1 MSPEQIFTRPGGD
14 FLGQLAGF
22 SKHLDAVM
30 PMRRQHRHELPGQ
43 IRQLSHLLTDERD
56 DLKRDYLSDPAA
68 LSAYMRYFLPWN
80 IYRLGVLFAGLA
92 LDPGGDTPEAE
103 ATVIDLGAGPLTAAM
118 ALWMARPHLRH
129 RRMHFICVD
138 RAPKPMRLGLDTLKS
153 LAAKHG
159 LEPWRVTLVK
169 GSLDERLREKADLVI
184 MANALNEVLHRG
196 EGELLED
203 AETLAIHLASMLT
216 PAGQLMVVEPGIRPS
231 AHLLSALRRG
241 LMHRGL
247 KPLAPCPHTGPC
259 PMSGR
264 GYTAWCHFNFDA
276 EAAPAWLK
284 RQSEDARLT
293 KDNVSLS
300 FLHFS
305 ARGRKLD
312 AGAGKSLIRAVS
324 GPFELPAS
332 GKEGESQYRR
342 YGQYACSER
351 GLTLLSLPHKHL
363 VPQPGTLLEAAW
375 PENPDKDAKS
385 GALVLPLRD
394 ISGEEPKSPASAASK
409 PLHASSAAAGPDK
422 PKHKPPR
429 LPSERPLARG
439 PKPKP
444 KAKPMREAAPRPDA
458 KDSDRP
464 GAKPA
469 RLPSE
474 RLPSER
480 PAKRG
485 PKAERLP
492 SERPLKRGPKP
503 KPKHAPEGAPRPEH
517 TAPGKPAGQTPV
529 KPVPTDGQSAPADK
543 HADKRASKSSGKSAS
558 KQAAPSTG
566 YSEDRFAEDRAQDTE
581 RNPGRRTAKKKP
593 GKPAIKTVSK
603 PKGKKGGKSAPKAD
617 SRAARK
623 AKKK

>member
-30 PMRRQHRHELPGQ
+30 PMRRQHRHELPRQ

-129 RRMHFICVD
+129 RKMHFICVD
-138 RAPKPMRLGLDTLKS
+138 HAQKPMRLGLDTLKS
-153 LAAKHG
+153 LASKHG
-159 LEPWRVTLVK
+159 LAPWRVTLVK

-184 MANALNEVLHRG
+184 MANALNEVLQRG
-196 EGELLED
+196 EGALLED
-203 AETLAIHLASMLT
+203 ADSLAGHLTSMLT
-216 PAGQLMVVEPGIRPS
+216 PAGQLMIVEPGIRPS

-241 LMHRGL
+241 LLHRGL
-247 KPLAPCPHTGPC
+247 KPLAPCPHTSAC

-305 ARGRKLD
+305 ARGRKLE
-312 AGAGKSLIRAVS
+312 AGQGKSLVRAVS

-332 GKEGESQYRR
+332 GKEGESPYSR

-385 GALVLPLRD
+385 GALVLPLRQV
-394 ISGEEPKSPASAASK
+394 SGGEAPAPVLAPNTDRLAPEGAAPDRPKR
-409 PLHASSAAAGPDK
+409 
-422 PKHKPPR
+422 KPPR
-429 LPSERPLARG
+429 LPSERPMERVT
-439 PKPKP
+439 KHKP
-444 KAKPMREAAPRPDA
+444 KARPAPVPEPVEKSAPRQDA
-458 KDSDRP
+458 KTSDKSE
-464 GAKPA
+464 AKPS
-469 RLPSE
+469 RLPS
-474 RLPSER
+474 
-480 PAKRG
+480 
-485 PKAERLP
+485 ERLP

-503 KPKHAPEGAPRPEH
+503 AGKSAPRPVSEGAPRPEH
-517 TAPGKPAGQTPV
+517 MASDKPKGKAPAKPALNKPAGKTSA
-529 KPVPTDGQSAPADK
+529 VPPEDLFADEQIQ
-543 HADKRASKSSGKSAS
+543 D
-558 KQAAPSTG
+558 AA
-566 YSEDRFAEDRAQDTE
+566 RMAAR
-581 RNPGRRTAKKKP
+581 RNAKKKP
-593 GKPAIKTVSK
+593 GKPAVKTVSK
-603 PKGKKGGKSAPKAD
+603 PKSVKGGKAGSKD
-617 SRAARK
+617 GSRAARK
-623 AKKK
+623 ASKQQAKK